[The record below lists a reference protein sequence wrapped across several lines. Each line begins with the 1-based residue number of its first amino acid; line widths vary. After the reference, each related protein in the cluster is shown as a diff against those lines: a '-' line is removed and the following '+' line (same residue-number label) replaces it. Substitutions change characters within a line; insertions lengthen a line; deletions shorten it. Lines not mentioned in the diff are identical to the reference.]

1 MKSLSEIDTTSKRAC
16 KAAGYSWG
24 IAEEVGRNIRLL
36 EMFGLPGIKNL
47 NDYFKKKKQK
57 RYENLNLI
65 NKENKAIK
73 LEFCPIIAGTSFLDQ
88 AKNLENLN
96 EIYFE
101 KIAYPLLFLPFAS
114 RASEIIGKRIFIKL
128 DDKEFLLNFNNNIYS
143 NFLNN
148 NIVENAKTISIK
160 FLNNVDSF
168 DKKEWEELYRLSEDT
183 FVEESDSL
191 KETGAGA
198 GLTDNDW
205 RIWRQNFKR
214 KRFKRIKQS
223 MWRM

>member
-24 IAEEVGRNIRLL
+24 IAEEVGKNIRLL

-57 RYENLNLI
+57 RFESLNLI

-73 LEFCPIIAGTSFLDQ
+73 LEFCPITAGTSFLDQ
-88 AKNLENLN
+88 VKTLENLN

-101 KIAYPLLFLPFAS
+101 KIAYPLLFLPFVS

-143 NFLNN
+143 NFLSN

-214 KRFKRIKQS
+214 KRFKRIK
-223 MWRM
+223 

>member
-1 MKSLSEIDTTSKRAC
+1 M
-16 KAAGYSWG
+16 
-24 IAEEVGRNIRLL
+24 
-36 EMFGLPGIKNL
+36 
-47 NDYFKKKKQK
+47 
-57 RYENLNLI
+57 
-65 NKENKAIK
+65 
-73 LEFCPIIAGTSFLDQ
+73 
-88 AKNLENLN
+88 
-96 EIYFE
+96 
-101 KIAYPLLFLPFAS
+101 S

-198 GLTDNDW
+198 GLTDND
-205 RIWRQNFKR
+205 
-214 KRFKRIKQS
+214 
-223 MWRM
+223 